1 MTTDVPDV
9 TDAAPAQVIRHSA
22 VAAAHAALGARWISD
37 AVRWPAGYGTADD
50 EADRAL
56 VAAGAGLAEIGPL
69 DDWLLRGPGAHAAAA
84 GLAAAGTAAIVGRA
98 VAADL
103 GKKDRARNAAI
114 WFLGPDEILLVA
126 PLGGSAVGAAATALA
141 SDDVSVIEMT
151 GARTTLRLAGPAAPA
166 ILAELCAADTT
177 PETMAPGTLIQAPFA
192 AVRAF
197 IVREDSG
204 GQPGYTIMV
213 SRDEATYVW
222 DAVLHTGAAHGLAA
236 VGPAAV
242 AADATRAADAD
253 RGGAR

>member
-1 MTTDVPDV
+1 VTTDV
-9 TDAAPAQVIRHSA
+9 TDRAPAQVIRHSA
-22 VAAAHAALGARWISD
+22 VAAAHAALGARWVSD
-37 AVRWPAGYGTADD
+37 AVRWPAGYGAADD

-56 VAAGAGLAEIGPL
+56 VAAG
-69 DDWLLRGPGAHAAAA
+69 A

-103 GKKDRARNAAI
+103 GKKGRAGQGAI
-114 WFLGPDEILLVA
+114 WFLGPDEVLLLA
-126 PLGGSAVGAAATALA
+126 PLGGSAIGAAATALA
-141 SDDVSVIEMT
+141 NDDVSVIEMT

-177 PETMAPGTLIQAPFA
+177 PETMTAGTLIQAPFA

-197 IVREDSG
+197 IVHEDTG

-213 SRDEATYVW
+213 ARDEAAYVW
-222 DAVLHTGAAHGLAA
+222 DAVLQTGAAHGLAA

-242 AADATRAADAD
+242 AADPD
-253 RGGAR
+253 GGAAR